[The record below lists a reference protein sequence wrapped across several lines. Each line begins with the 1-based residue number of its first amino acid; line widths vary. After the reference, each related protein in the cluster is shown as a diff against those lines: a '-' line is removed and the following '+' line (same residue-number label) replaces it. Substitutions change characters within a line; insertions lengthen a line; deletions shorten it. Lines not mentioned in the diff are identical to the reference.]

1 MRKMKKAYG
10 VILLAVII
18 LMSTTKSMAY
28 VWSSLNYTAAGTTDT
43 YKSSAVTTAL
53 TYSSTLDHV
62 CSGDLGINI
71 FWASDLIGLSTA
83 FVRDTS
89 RLAHFK
95 LYERDLFSTLVH
107 DYNCHFVIAD
117 GLYRPAAITITYSAP
132 YNQVIEDDG
141 TVELWNKFMVDSI
154 NGDSSTAVTAKLM
167 AYRYWTN

>member
-107 DYNCHFVIAD
+107 DYNCQFVIAD